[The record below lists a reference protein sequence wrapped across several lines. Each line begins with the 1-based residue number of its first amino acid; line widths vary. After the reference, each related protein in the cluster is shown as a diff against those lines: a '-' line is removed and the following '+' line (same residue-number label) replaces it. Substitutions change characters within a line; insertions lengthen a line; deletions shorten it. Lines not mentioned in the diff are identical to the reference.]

1 VRHSWQL
8 EAESVRASAFAVHMV
23 ALGKVVFTSRN
34 IIALE
39 ARAAIST
46 QKLSRTST
54 RTPFKELIE
63 KKAKGEEIETAKAP
77 TCSNVVNLMDALR
90 ASVKAESGSAPRKVR
105 RSETRTAKRATRSSD
120 RQKKAS

>member
-1 VRHSWQL
+1 VIDVQVRHSWQL

-46 QKLSRTST
+46 PEAFQD
-54 RTPFKELIE
+54 EYE
-63 KKAKGEEIETAKAP
+63 
-77 TCSNVVNLMDALR
+77 DALQGADREESKGRRDRNCKSPNVLERCQPDGR
-90 ASVKAESGSAPRKVR
+90 AAG
-105 RSETRTAKRATRSSD
+105 
-120 RQKKAS
+120 

>member
-1 VRHSWQL
+1 
-8 EAESVRASAFAVHMV
+8 M

-46 QKLSRTST
+46 QKHSRTST

-63 KKAKGEEIETAKAP
+63 KKAKGEKIETAKAP
-77 TCSNVVNLMDALR
+77 TRSNVVNLMDALR

-105 RSETRTAKRATRSSD
+105 RSETRTAKRATRSSA